1 MNAFARR
8 LVLTQRQKPTQSEM
22 GYFLWQVEREAKN
35 LVKLK
40 RSIACGGMERRAF
53 EEHNEEQE
61 K

>member
-1 MNAFARR
+1 MNGFARR
-8 LVLTQRQKPTQSEM
+8 LVLSKRQKSTQSEM

-35 LVKLK
+35 LAKLK

-53 EEHNEEQE
+53 EEHNEEKE